1 MIAPPS
7 DAVLGPANP
16 ERFKSGGRNADAI
29 NERSKRHRLSPA
41 ATDVGGTT
49 GRALELHPATGKS
62 FVRTAASPA
71 REL

>member
-1 MIAPPS
+1 MTAPPS
-7 DAVLGPANP
+7 DAVLGPANA
-16 ERFKSGGRNADAI
+16 ETFKSGGPNADAI
-29 NERSKRHRLSPA
+29 NERSRRHRLSSA

-49 GRALELHPATGKS
+49 GRALELRPATGTT